1 MMTPP
6 NSAELKP
13 AKEQRDF
20 LTRVR
25 LSGLRK
31 IIRRSLNF
39 KIIPSGTPPEF
50 ELLKFPPPPLPHRAK
65 ILFKC
70 HTQVLEL
77 MGNLL

>member
-50 ELLKFPPPPLPHRAK
+50 ELLKFPPPLPHRAK
-65 ILFKC
+65 NLFKC
-70 HTQVLEL
+70 PTQVLEL

>member
-50 ELLKFPPPPLPHRAK
+50 ELLKFPPLPHRAK
-65 ILFKC
+65 ILLKC
-70 HTQVLEL
+70 PTQVLEL

>member
-50 ELLKFPPPPLPHRAK
+50 ELLKFPPPLPHRAK

-70 HTQVLEL
+70 PTQVLEL

>member
-50 ELLKFPPPPLPHRAK
+50 ELLKFPPPFLTGLKFCLNAPP
-65 ILFKC
+65 
-70 HTQVLEL
+70 VLEL